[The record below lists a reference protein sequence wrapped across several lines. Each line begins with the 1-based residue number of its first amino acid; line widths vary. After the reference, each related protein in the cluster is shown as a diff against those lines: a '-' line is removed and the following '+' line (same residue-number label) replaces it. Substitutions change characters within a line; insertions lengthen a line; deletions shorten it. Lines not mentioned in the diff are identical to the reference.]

1 VPHAQ
6 RHSLAVLSPGLVVV
20 ATGAGLAVAAAAFV
34 VDPRLGLVALGLPL
48 ALLAVASPV
57 VALTFLLFVLP
68 LEELSALTPDGVV
81 TITKLLGV
89 GAVGAWIL
97 HTLVARRP
105 VSLPRIMLP
114 LAAFLCWAAV
124 SALWAVDPSASVR
137 VAATLIQLLALY
149 VLVANLLTRPEALR
163 MALGAHVA
171 GAVVLAVLAL
181 HLMEEGVL
189 QRGRVAIVVD
199 RQLLVESNALA
210 AGLLFPVG
218 ICIAWAL
225 DRARPVLERLALALA
240 GTLCATTLLVTLSR
254 GAIAALVAMLV
265 TASVAR
271 RALWLPVLG
280 IVLALPGLLLVGGD
294 LWERIAAAAALADR
308 GAGRLDIWQVGMLV
322 IGANPLAG
330 VGLGC
335 FPIVYFDY
343 LAEAGGVSWKH
354 AAGVARSLARYP
366 HNTYLGVTAE
376 LGLVGLLLFTSALV
390 VHLRSAVTN
399 FRALRAR
406 RPSDG
411 TFALAALLGLIGFG
425 VLAFGFDIAQRKYFW
440 LVLGLVAAGSALR
453 GRDSSPAE
461 RRGRAVPLGPA
472 RS

>member
-1 VPHAQ
+1 MA
-6 RHSLAVLSPGLVVV
+6 

-48 ALLAVASPV
+48 GLLAVASPV
-57 VALTFLLFVLP
+57 VAVALLLFVLP
-68 LEELSALTPDGVV
+68 LEELSALTPDGAL

-97 HTLVARRP
+97 HTLIARQP
-105 VSLPRIMLP
+105 VTLPRAMLP
-114 LAAFLCWAAV
+114 LGAFLGWAAV

-137 VAATLIQLLALY
+137 VAATLVQLLALY
-149 VLVANLLTRPEALR
+149 LLVANLLTRPRALR
-163 MALGAHVA
+163 VALGAHVA
-171 GAVVLAVLAL
+171 GAVVLAILAL
-181 HLMEEGVL
+181 YLMEEGVL

-218 ICIAWAL
+218 ICIAWTL
-225 DRARPVLERLALALA
+225 DRTRPVLERLALALA

-254 GAIAALVAMLV
+254 GAIVALIAMLV
-265 TASVAR
+265 TASIVR
-271 RALWLPVLG
+271 RALWLPLLA

-294 LWERIAAAAALADR
+294 LWERIAAGAALADR

-322 IGANPLAG
+322 IGANPVGG

-376 LGLVGLLLFTSALV
+376 LGFVGLGLFASALA
-390 VHLRSAVTN
+390 VHLGRAVAN
-399 FRALRAR
+399 VRALRAR
-406 RPSDG
+406 RAPEG
-411 TFALAALLGLIGFG
+411 TFALAALLGLVGFS
-425 VLAFGFDIAQRKYFW
+425 VLAFGFDVAQRKYFW

-453 GRDSSPAE
+453 GPGSSPAP
-461 RRGRAVPLGPA
+461 RRGRSVPHAPA

>member
-1 VPHAQ
+1 VAHAQ
-6 RHSLAVLSPGLVVV
+6 RNSLVAVAPGLVV
-20 ATGAGLAVAAAAFV
+20 AASGAGLAVAAAAFV

-57 VALTFLLFVLP
+57 VALALLLFVLP
-68 LEELSALTPDGVV
+68 LEELSALTPDGVL

-89 GAVGAWIL
+89 GAVGAWIV
-97 HTLVARRP
+97 HTLVARQP
-105 VSLPRIMLP
+105 VTFPRAMLP
-114 LAAFLCWAAV
+114 LGAFLCWAAV

-149 VLVANLLTRPEALR
+149 LLVANLLTRPGALR
-163 MALGAHVA
+163 VGLGAHVA

-218 ICIAWAL
+218 ICIAWTL
-225 DRARPVLERLALALA
+225 DRTRPVLERLALALA

-265 TASVAR
+265 TASIVR
-271 RALWLPVLG
+271 RALWLPLLA
-280 IVLALPGLLLVGGD
+280 IVLAVPGLLLVGGD
-294 LWERIAAAAALADR
+294 LWERIAAGAALADR

-322 IGANPLAG
+322 IGANPVGG

-376 LGLVGLLLFTSALV
+376 LGLIGLGLFSSALV
-390 VHLRSAVTN
+390 VHLGRAVAN
-399 FRALRAR
+399 VRALRAR
-406 RPSDG
+406 RAPEG
-411 TFALAALLGLIGFG
+411 TFALAALLGLVGFS
-425 VLAFGFDIAQRKYFW
+425 VLAFGFDVAQRKYFW
-440 LVLGLVAAGSALR
+440 LVLGLVAAGNALR
-453 GRDSSPAE
+453 GPGRSRAP
-461 RRGRAVPLGPA
+461 RRGHAAPLAPA